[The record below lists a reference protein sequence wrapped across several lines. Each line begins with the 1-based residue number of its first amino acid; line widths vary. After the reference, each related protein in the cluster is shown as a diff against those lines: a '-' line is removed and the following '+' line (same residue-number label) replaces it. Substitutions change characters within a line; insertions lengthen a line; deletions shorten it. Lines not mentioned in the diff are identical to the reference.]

1 MALLP
6 TNVVP
11 PAGLNTV
18 DALLTASAPTTG
30 DTAATGIAT
39 FLLVRNTGT
48 LATFTIPTPGTIEGD
63 LTPLPSRVVT
73 VPATT
78 GYAVIPLTDTHRD
91 PTTGVAT
98 INFSGGTIKAIV
110 VRVP

>member
-1 MALLP
+1 MAQYP
-6 TNVVP
+6 VQVVAY
-11 PAGLNTV
+11 AGLSTV
-18 DALLTASAPTTG
+18 DALLTASTPASG
-30 DTAATGIAT
+30 DTAPTGTGT

-73 VPATT
+73 VPITT
-78 GYAVIPLTDTHRD
+78 GLAIIPLTDTHRD
-91 PTTGVAT
+91 PATGLAT